1 MLGFAMHN
9 TAYRVTVQWRYGVYM
24 KGERGPFQTSITIN
38 VQNLVVS
45 SPDETKVL
53 KWDPVR
59 GIADT
64 TFSYS
69 LECAQRKWCQVQI
82 SIYSTDGMKVYEEWL
97 EQMAPGSYNFTW
109 DGSVNVVPPPP
120 PPDGKAPAGLYVFDI
135 EVIGVAPGYDEDWLR
150 SRVLEIG
157 DHDVVTIGLNLY
169 RVGYI
174 LYSYRDASD
183 AWVEV
188 WDPELMRI
196 AGPIHSDIHAI
207 PPDKIPQEGDGNFVD
222 IKVQLN
228 LGSDDSYRFVFWA
241 QDNFHDWYK
250 NHHNKYA
257 FTNQQRKVIG
267 CALITGHFY
276 QKGFGPWIGLL
287 RDLNSTAFAGDVEKM
302 VRNVVAQVREVGKKW
317 FILPEWQVTLIV
329 EYSTNLN
336 CSKHGHSFLKYT
348 SNEGATE
355 FKRLLEE
362 LTHTSGSHVVHF
374 WGHACPGI
382 IGFPDDNGQTYY
394 FGFCAAKPANF
405 GCVDISTVINPLNP
419 WDPKP
424 LRNIRV
430 VYLGGCNSFLNPCL
444 PQGFVDKGAQS
455 AVGWKVT
462 LYSFFPFRDNAP
474 HRAFW
479 YTLCGDKTKK
489 IVGKTVQEAA
499 DAAASTYRGLIDF
512 NWPSFRPSLSTYI
525 GVVGN
530 GGVKLY

>member
-1 MLGFAMHN
+1 
-9 TAYRVTVQWRYGVYM
+9 M
-24 KGERGPFQTSITIN
+24 KGARGPFQTSITIH
-38 VQNLVVS
+38 VQNLVVT

-64 TFSYS
+64 SFSYR
-69 LECAQRKWCQVQI
+69 LECAQRKWCQVKV
-82 SIYSTDGMKVYEEWL
+82 SIYTTDGVKVYEEWL
-97 EQMAPGSYNFTW
+97 EQIAPGGYSFVW
-109 DGSVNVVPPPP
+109 DGRVNDGST
-120 PPDGKAPAGLYVFDI
+120 PDGLAPAGLYVFDLD
-135 EVIGVAPGYDEDWLR
+135 VIGIAPGYDEDWLR
-150 SRVLEIG
+150 SRALEIG
-157 DHDVVTIGLNLY
+157 DHDVVTIGPNLY

-174 LYSYRDASD
+174 LHSHRDASD

-188 WDPELMRI
+188 WDPKLMRI
-196 AGPIHSDIHAI
+196 AGPIHNGIHAI
-207 PPDKIPQEGDGNFVD
+207 PPDAIPQERDGNFVD

-241 QDNFHDWYK
+241 RDNFHDWYK

-276 QKGFGPWIGLL
+276 QKGFGPWVSLF
-287 RDLNSTAFAGDVEKM
+287 RDLNSTAFANEVEKM
-302 VRNVVAQVREVGKKW
+302 VKNIVAQISEVGKKW
-317 FILPEWQVTLIV
+317 FILPEWRVTLKV
-329 EYSTNLN
+329 EYETSLT
-336 CSKHGHSFLKYT
+336 CSIHGLSFCKYT
-348 SNEGATE
+348 TNEGATE

-362 LTHTSGSHVVHF
+362 LTHTRGSHVVHF
-374 WGHACPGI
+374 WGHACPSI
-382 IGFPDDNGQTYY
+382 IGFPDDNGQMYY
-394 FGFCAAKPANF
+394 FGFCSTKPANF
-405 GCVDISTVINPLNP
+405 GCVDISTVKNPLNP
-419 WDPKP
+419 QDPKP
-424 LRNIRV
+424 LSNIRV

-462 LYSFFPFRDNAP
+462 LYSINPFRDDAP

-479 YTLCGDKTKK
+479 YTLCGDETKK

-512 NWPSFRPSLSTYI
+512 NWHPRPPLSTYI